1 VNGTTAR
8 PTGITILAILALIG
22 GVFGLIAGLGLIAG
36 GALLGGMVGGA
47 TGAQLGGLA
56 FIFGIITLGLAV
68 AELAFAYG
76 AWTLQPWG
84 WSVGVILQLA
94 NLVWIAVTAV
104 ASGDLIGSLGG
115 SIISIAVA
123 AIILW
128 YLNQP
133 TIKAAFGRS

>member
-1 VNGTTAR
+1 MNGTTAR

-36 GALLGGMVGGA
+36 GALLGGIVGGA

-84 WSVGVILQLA
+84 WPLGVILQLA

-104 ASGDLIGSLGG
+104 ASGDLIGSLSG